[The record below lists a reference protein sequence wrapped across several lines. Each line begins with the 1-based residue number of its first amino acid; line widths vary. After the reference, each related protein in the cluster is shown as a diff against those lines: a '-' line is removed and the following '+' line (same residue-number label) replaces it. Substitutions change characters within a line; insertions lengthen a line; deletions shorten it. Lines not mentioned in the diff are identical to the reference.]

1 MGLVGATADDT
12 EAELIHSICEK
23 ELLDGKKKCYVPFA
37 AANAICPKPGAVPP
51 TGNQVL
57 AAFVPLLLKVCN
69 NPGLY
74 NDPALCAAASL
85 ALGKFCMIR

>member
-1 MGLVGATADDT
+1 MTFPPNEITD
-12 EAELIHSICEK
+12 
-23 ELLDGKKKCYVPFA
+23 
-37 AANAICPKPGAVPP
+37 PKPAVVLP
-51 TGNQVL
+51 TGKQIL

-74 NDPALCAAASL
+74 SNPELCAAASL